1 MEMYKLEEL
10 TTVSKLRSNIGDKF
24 RNNAGVQNED
34 AVKLLIHKGREELDL
49 VGKMH
54 KQRHHIIT
62 SYIVEH
68 SPVTGL
74 THSPPRGPW
83 NCISVPVPRPDRA
96 GGKDGEVGGDPE
108 PAPGGVPAAHRDRQ
122 VVRVQG
128 EQLP

>member
-1 MEMYKLEEL
+1 MFMEMYKLEEL

-54 KQRHHIIT
+54 KQRHHVIT

-68 SPVTGL
+68 NPFAADQGTFLS
-74 THSPPRGPW
+74 
-83 NCISVPVPRPDRA
+83 NFYA
-96 GGKDGEVGGDPE
+96 GN
-108 PAPGGVPAAHRDRQ
+108 
-122 VVRVQG
+122 
-128 EQLP
+128 

>member
-49 VGKMH
+49 VAKMH
-54 KQRHHIIT
+54 KQRHHVIT

-68 SPVTGL
+68 NPF
-74 THSPPRGPW
+74 
-83 NCISVPVPRPDRA
+83 
-96 GGKDGEVGGDPE
+96 
-108 PAPGGVPAAHRDRQ
+108 AAD
-122 VVRVQG
+122 QG
-128 EQLP
+128 TFLSNFYASN

>member
-34 AVKLLIHKGREELDL
+34 AVKLRIHKGREELDL

-68 SPVTGL
+68 NPFAAGQGTFLSVTAAGL
-74 THSPPRGPW
+74 EDL
-83 NCISVPVPRPDRA
+83 V
-96 GGKDGEVGGDPE
+96 EVGGVD
-108 PAPGGVPAAHRDRQ
+108 GGGGGWMTLRVCARSGSGRAACSRSRF
-122 VVRVQG
+122 R
-128 EQLP
+128 PRRRPP